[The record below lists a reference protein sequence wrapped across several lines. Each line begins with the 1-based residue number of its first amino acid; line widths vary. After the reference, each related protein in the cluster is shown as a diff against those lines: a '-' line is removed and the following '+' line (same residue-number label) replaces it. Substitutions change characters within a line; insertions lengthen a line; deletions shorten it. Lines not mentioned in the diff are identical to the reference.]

1 MWDRCGVVVSR
12 CRIAVESLLVGAR
25 RPLSVAVSR
34 SVVGGRRWLSVIRV
48 CRLLVPVGCQRLSF
62 VSCLWLLA
70 VGGYRRSAVSGCP
83 RLSAVGDCRASLSF
97 AAVAARRRYGG
108 GCVGGCQRLVLWV
121 GLRLGLSV
129 GLSEEASDAS
139 AAVGSRRRLSA
150 SIGCGLAVDWLR
162 LAVGF
167 CWFPSVSVVVGS
179 GRCRFPSSRRRLPST
194 SVAAVVDCRR
204 CRWSSFVVGVCRFL
218 SVGVCRR
225 SRGCRPCRG
234 CRRCRGYRRCRDCRR
249 CRRLPRLPSAAVG
262 CNRRFCVNK
271 DVKNG
276 WAHGVVVSHLLSMRE
291 ALSSILSVSISS
303 TGKSM

>member
-34 SVVGGRRWLSVIRV
+34 SVVGGRRWLSVIRI

-150 SIGCGLAVDWLR
+150 SIGCGLAVDGLR

-167 CWFPSVSVVVGS
+167 CWFPSVSVVVS
-179 GRCRFPSSRRRLPST
+179 FRRCRFQSLSVPVQSP
-194 SVAAVVDCRR
+194 SVAVD
-204 CRWSSFVVGVCRFL
+204 V
-218 SVGVCRR
+218 
-225 SRGCRPCRG
+225 G
-234 CRRCRGYRRCRDCRR
+234 CRRCRLPSLSLVVVCRR
-249 CRRLPRLPSAAVG
+249 CVSIFVGWCLPSKSRLPPLSRLPSLSRSPPLSRLPPLPSVAAVAVGGRRLPSP
-262 CNRRFCVNK
+262 
-271 DVKNG
+271 
-276 WAHGVVVSHLLSMRE
+276 LLCQ
-291 ALSSILSVSISS
+291 
-303 TGKSM
+303 